1 MKGNSALV
9 VIAMTFAVT
18 IMCNI
23 AGASKGTEVKIRFI
37 FGAEELIGT
46 MDGNEASRDF
56 ISMLPLTLSMKDFAG
71 TEKISDRLSKS
82 LSVSGSPSGYDPTV
96 GDIAFYAPW
105 GNLAL
110 FYRDSRYATGLV
122 RLGHFNQ
129 GIEKLGAIREIF
141 EIKIE
146 KIK

>member
-1 MKGNSALV
+1 MSIVL
-9 VIAMTFAVT
+9 IFAVA
-18 IMCNI
+18 IMGNI
-23 AGASKGTEVKIRFI
+23 AYSRDGSKMKIRFVV
-37 FGAEELIGT
+37 GEEELIAT
-46 MDGNEASRDF
+46 MDDNEASREF

-82 LSVSGSPSGYDPTV
+82 LSVSGVPSGYDPTV

-110 FYRDSRYATGLV
+110 FYSDSRYATGLV
-122 RLGHFNQ
+122 RLGHFDQ
-129 GIEKLGAIREIF
+129 GVEKLGAIRAIF